1 MFTGI
6 IEDLGK
12 VSRISR
18 QGAAM
23 KLEISTAMPA
33 AEIALGDSV
42 AVNGVCQTVEGMQEG
57 SLVFHVLSETLQKT
71 NLGEL
76 RPGSEVNLESALRF
90 GGKLGGHL
98 LSGHVDCCASV
109 LEIGERAG
117 DIAISI
123 ARPKE
128 DFPLVPK
135 GSIAINGVS
144 LTVAELSPEA
154 VLVCIIPHTW
164 QHTNL
169 RLLKNGSQVNLE
181 ADMIG
186 KYVQSLTA
194 PYISKPEVSLDKLRQ
209 AGFL

>member
-6 IEDLGK
+6 IESLGK
-12 VSRISR
+12 VNRISR

-23 KLEISTAMPA
+23 KLEINSTLPTAD
-33 AEIALGDSV
+33 IALGDSI
-42 AVNGVCQTVEGMQEG
+42 AVNGVCQTVEEIQGDR
-57 SLVFHVLSETLQKT
+57 LVFHVLSETMRKT

-98 LSGHVDCCASV
+98 LSGHVDCTAAV
-109 LEIGERAG
+109 LEIGERKG

-123 ARPKE
+123 ARPKI

-135 GSIAINGVS
+135 GSVAVNGVS
-144 LTVAELSPEA
+144 LTVAELSQEA
-154 VLVCIIPHTW
+154 LLVCIIPHTW
-164 QHTNL
+164 HCTNL
-169 RLLKNGSQVNLE
+169 RLLKSGSLVNLE

-186 KYVQSLTA
+186 KYVQSLSE
-194 PYISKPEVSLDKLRQ
+194 PYLPKKSIGLDDLSR
-209 AGFL
+209 AGFI